1 MNPVFNIVIEK
12 GKKGGEKGRGKEMKG
27 QERATAMVT
36 YNHVQAGGAA
46 CGCRILGCS
55 SVILTFLASFTVFIC
70 FDFRTSD
77 LCSSCCLRTSSLYD
91 VFVLRSVDTLLRNVK
106 CRSVFV
112 VVLHL
117 VFLSQQWKDNR
128 LAWNVDEFEGLDMIW
143 IPVKN
148 MWTPDVMLYNK

>member
-46 CGCRILGCS
+46 CDCRILGCS
-55 SVILTFLASFTVFIC
+55 SVILTFLASFTVFTG

-77 LCSSCCLRTSSLYD
+77 LRSSCCLRTSSLYD
-91 VFVLRSVDTLLRNVK
+91 VFVLRSAETLLRKVK
-106 CRSVFV
+106 CCSVFV
-112 VVLHL
+112 VVLHR
-117 VFLSQQWKDNR
+117 VFCGSNGKIIGWRGTSTSSKDS
-128 LAWNVDEFEGLDMIW
+128 
-143 IPVKN
+143 
-148 MWTPDVMLYNK
+148 T